1 MELPI
6 DCLNIVASYTI
17 APRYKLRDLIKQEKI
32 YWLNQ
37 AKKLIWLKFPK
48 KVFSSDTNNYPRWFE
63 DGKID
68 VYYNLIERNL
78 KNKTGIYIISEN
90 KKITFYSLIEIDKYV
105 NNFCYFL
112 KKNYN
117 LKKQT
122 KIMIYASS
130 SIESAIMML
139 SCLKLGIHFSVI
151 FEDLSSIA
159 VKQRIDIFQPSIFL
173 SRKKKILK
181 IFNSKFKNLNKIK
194 TFYFKNFFSKK
205 MNDKKFKSKI
215 VNSTSNFF
223 SLFTSGTTGEPKGIT
238 HSYGGYLVYA
248 NLTCRKNFGIRKKM
262 NVFTASDAGWINGH
276 TYALFGPLSIGANTF
291 LIEKPIKLLDENFL
305 KKILS
310 FNVNVLYLP
319 VTLIRL
325 MKAMFNEKIIN
336 NHKIKTLGSMGEP
349 LALEIGK
356 WYSKKFNL
364 KNKSIV
370 NTYFQTETGGIICSP
385 KYNSRSKIIPHGS
398 VGVTVNKYIKIVE
411 LDRKTKI
418 EFKILS
424 PWPGCMAGIL
434 NGKKVWKEYW
444 DKKNNFRL
452 FDLATKIKGNIF
464 IHGRNDDVINIRGH
478 RIGSAEVESN
488 LLKLKN
494 ISEVCAI
501 SVQDKL
507 EGGSIILFIVS
518 KFKNVGKINKNIIDH
533 FGTFA
538 IPKKIFF
545 VNELPKTRSG
555 KIVRRLLRM
564 MYINPNKK
572 NFGDLSTLGNSKII
586 ENLRKEINEQ

>member
-1 MELPI
+1 M
-6 DCLNIVASYTI
+6 D
-17 APRYKLRDLIKQEKI
+17 KKEKI

-37 AKKLIWLKFPK
+37 AKKLEWSSFPK
-48 KVFSSDTNNYPRWFE
+48 KIFSSDKNNYPKWFE
-63 DGKID
+63 DGKINI
-68 VYYNLIERNL
+68 YYNLIERNL

-90 KKITFYSLIEIDKYV
+90 KKIKFYSLIEIDKYV
-105 NNFCYFL
+105 NNFCYYL
-112 KKNYN
+112 EKNYN
-117 LKKQT
+117 FKDQK

-130 SIESAIMML
+130 SIESVIMML
-139 SCLKLGIHFSVI
+139 TCSKLGIHFSVI
-151 FEDLSSIA
+151 FEDLSPVAI
-159 VKQRIDIFQPSIFL
+159 KQRVEIFQPSIFL
-173 SRKKKILK
+173 TRKKQVLK
-181 IFNSKFKNLNKIK
+181 IFNSKFKKKNKLK
-194 TFYFKNFFSKK
+194 TFFFKDFFSKK
-205 MNDKKFKSKI
+205 MHNKKFKSK
-215 VNSTSNFF
+215 VVKSTSNFF
-223 SLFTSGTTGEPKGIT
+223 SLFTSGTTGEPKGVT

-276 TYALFGPLSIGANTF
+276 TYALFGPLSLGANIF

-325 MKAMFNEKIIN
+325 MKTMFNKKIIN
-336 NHKIKTLGSMGEP
+336 KHKLKILGSMGEP
-349 LALEIGK
+349 LASEIGK

-364 KNKSIV
+364 KNRSIV

-385 KYNSRSKIIPHGS
+385 KFNSSPKKTPHGS
-398 VGVTVNKYIKIVE
+398 VGITVNNYIKIVK
-411 LDRKTKI
+411 LDRKIKR
-418 EFKILS
+418 EFKISS
-424 PWPGCMAGIL
+424 PWPGCMSGIL
-434 NGKKVWKEYW
+434 NGKKVWKKYW
-444 DKKNNFRL
+444 DSKNNFRL
-452 FDLATKIKGNIF
+452 FDLATIKRGNVY

-478 RIGSAEVESN
+478 RIGSAEIETN

-494 ISEVCAI
+494 ISEACAV

-507 EGGSIILFIVS
+507 QGGSIILFLVS
-518 KFKNVGKINKNIIDH
+518 NFKNERKINENIISH

-545 VNELPKTRSG
+545 VNQLPKTRSG

-564 MYINPNKK
+564 MYIYPNKK

-586 ENLRKEINEQ
+586 EDLRKEINEQ